1 MGNPRTTPIKAK
13 SVLPHPYPRRSYM
26 TGTGRGSK
34 KPAIERVTV
43 MALTAEADTLVKQS
57 TVYKLI
63 ICRPLTMPKANMKT
77 PRLGS
82 IQ

>member
-1 MGNPRTTPIKAK
+1 MIGA
-13 SVLPHPYPRRSYM
+13 
-26 TGTGRGSK
+26 GRGSK

-43 MALTAEADTLVKQS
+43 IALMAEAETLVKQS

-63 ICRPLTMPKANMKT
+63 ICRPFTMPNAKMKI
-77 PRLGS
+77 PIFGR

>member
-1 MGNPRTTPIKAK
+1 
-13 SVLPHPYPRRSYM
+13 M

-43 MALTAEADTLVKQS
+43 IALTAEADTLVKRS
-57 TVYKLI
+57 TVYRLI
-63 ICRPLTMPKANMKT
+63 ICRPFTMPNANMKI
-77 PRLGS
+77 PMFGR